1 MVDAFDTVVSG
12 GTVFDGRGGP
22 GLRADVGIK
31 DGRVV
36 SISEAPLPVDAGT
49 TRIDATGRWV
59 TPGFIDFHTHYDAE
73 VELAPG
79 LVESVRHGVTT
90 VSMGSCSLGLVAG
103 HARGPG
109 GHVLPGRGHSLRPGP
124 CAARGTQGLGHASG
138 LSRTIWGSC
147 RSDRT

>member
-1 MVDAFDTVVSG
+1 MVDHLDTVISD

-22 GLRADVGIK
+22 GLRADVGLK

-36 SISEAPLPVDAGT
+36 SLSDPPLPDGPGT
-49 TRIDATGRWV
+49 TRIDATGKWV

-90 VSMGSCSLGLVAG
+90 VSMGSCSLGLA
-103 HARGPG
+103 PG
-109 GHVLPGRGHSLRPGP
+109 TPDDL
-124 CAARGTQGLGHASG
+124 ADMF
-138 LSRTIWGSC
+138 C
-147 RSDRT
+147 RVEAIPYDAVRALL